1 MQANGVPLLRDL
13 SQTSVAESLNGSA
26 EYAFV
31 LDADRRI
38 RGFVTR
44 DAIGSATPSLK
55 KVECI
60 SRGATLEHVVS
71 RVCASTTA
79 LPVVDDEDR
88 YCGSVDQAAVL
99 KVITRNRGAAH
110 V

>member
-1 MQANGVPLLRDL
+1 MLMSSNVRLVWSGWLPARILRTRL
-13 SQTSVAESLNGSA
+13 GHCHASPSLN
-26 EYAFV
+26 
-31 LDADRRI
+31 
-38 RGFVTR
+38 
-44 DAIGSATPSLK
+44 

-60 SRGATLEHVVS
+60 SRGAPLEHVVS

-99 KVITRNRGAAH
+99 KVITRNRGGAH